1 MTKKIKD
8 TEKLKSEGLKMHA
21 NGYARSRAI
30 QIKYSKIILDE
41 FYDKYFRS
49 PRINEFVALGGNMQ
63 FILYAYGCYEAFLVS
78 FGYRHP
84 KNAKTYEVIDKDT
97 HQVIFIGT
105 SQDIAK
111 ELGISESTVTRASNS
126 SNALRK
132 YPVKIR
138 VKELKKKGE
147 VYGRERNKSCS

>member
-1 MTKKIKD
+1 M
-8 TEKLKSEGLKMHA
+8 
-21 NGYARSRAI
+21 
-30 QIKYSKIILDE
+30 
-41 FYDKYFRS
+41 
-49 PRINEFVALGGNMQ
+49 
-63 FILYAYGCYEAFLVS
+63 
-78 FGYRHP
+78 
-84 KNAKTYEVIDKDT
+84 IDKDT

-111 ELGISESTVTRASNS
+111 ELEISESTVTRASNS